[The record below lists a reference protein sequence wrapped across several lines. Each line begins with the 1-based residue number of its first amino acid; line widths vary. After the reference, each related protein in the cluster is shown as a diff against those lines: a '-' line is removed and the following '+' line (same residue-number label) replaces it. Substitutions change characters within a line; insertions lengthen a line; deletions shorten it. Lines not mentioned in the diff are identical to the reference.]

1 VSDRSKRSSHRRS
14 DPGSEGS
21 ERVRSRS
28 TIRFR
33 LTLLYSSI
41 FLLCG
46 AVLLLVGF
54 VLVRTSLIREEG
66 NTERVTES
74 FGYTEAQVKAFNEVP
89 LPPAPGHQPTTIGSV
104 ILNTQQEIR
113 NDALHRLVVGSSIA
127 LGVLLLVSVVVG
139 WLAAGRALSPVG
151 KLTARAQ
158 AMSED
163 NLTERLNLEGPPD
176 ELKQLADT
184 LDGMLARLDV
194 AFTAQRRFAASVSHE
209 LRTPLAIMRGE
220 ADLALCDPD
229 ANVREL
235 RLAAA
240 IRDNVARTE
249 ALLESL
255 LTLSRSEST
264 MNESAVVDLAELTG
278 DVVSQRV
285 EAADSAK
292 VHVDLE
298 LGSAEVEGDPW
309 LLERLVANLVDN
321 AINHNVE
328 GGWLRVCVSTVEGH
342 SVVEVSNTGS
352 RLTPVE
358 VEGILQPFHRMADH
372 RPGYG
377 LGMTI
382 VQSVAKA
389 HGGSVGVEPRPGG
402 GLDVTVDLPGHVAAL
417 PVAT

>member
-1 VSDRSKRSSHRRS
+1 MMRRSSRPS
-14 DPGSEGS
+14 DAAGK
-21 ERVRSRS
+21 VRSRS

-33 LTLLYSSI
+33 LTLLYSSM
-41 FLLCG
+41 FLACG
-46 AVLLLVGF
+46 TVLLFIGF
-54 VLVRTSLIREEG
+54 MLVRTSLISEEG
-66 NTERVTES
+66 NTERVTDS
-74 FGYTEAQVKAFNEVP
+74 YGYTAAQVNAFNQVL
-89 LPPAPGHQPTTIGSV
+89 LPPAPGHQPTTIGNV
-104 ILNTQQEIR
+104 ILTTQQEIR
-113 NDALHRLVVGSSIA
+113 NEALHRLVVGSSIA
-127 LGVLLLVSVVVG
+127 LGALLLVSIVVG
-139 WLAAGRALSPVG
+139 WLAAGRALAPVG
-151 KLTARAQ
+151 KLTARAR
-158 AMSED
+158 ALSEE
-163 NLTERLNLEGPPD
+163 NLTERIDLDGPAD

-229 ANVREL
+229 ANLREI

-255 LTLSRSEST
+255 LALSRSEST

-298 LGSAEVEGDPW
+298 LGSAEVDGDPW

-321 AINHNVE
+321 GINHNVE
-328 GGWLRVCVSTVEGH
+328 GGWIRVSVSSAAGRG
-342 SVVEVSNTGS
+342 VVEVSNTGNL
-352 RLTPVE
+352 LTTDE
-358 VEGILQPFHRMADH
+358 VEGILQPFHRMAENH

-382 VQSVAKA
+382 VQSVVKA
-389 HGGSVGVEPRPGG
+389 HGGTVEVEPRPGG
-402 GLDVTVDLPGHVAAL
+402 GLDVIVELPGHTANV
-417 PVAT
+417 PVGT

>member
-1 VSDRSKRSSHRRS
+1 MRRASRQYESS
-14 DPGSEGS
+14 GK
-21 ERVRSRS
+21 VRSRS

-33 LTLLYSSI
+33 LTLLYSSM
-41 FLLCG
+41 FLACG
-46 AVLLLVGF
+46 TVLLLIGF
-54 VLVRTSLIREEG
+54 MLVRNSLISEEG
-66 NTERVTES
+66 NTERVTDAY
-74 FGYTEAQVKAFNEVP
+74 GYTAAQVNAFNQFL
-89 LPPAPGHQPTTIGSV
+89 LPPAPGHQPTTIGNV
-104 ILNTQQEIR
+104 ILSTQQEIR
-113 NDALHRLVVGSSIA
+113 NEALHRLVIGSSIA
-127 LGVLLLVSVVVG
+127 LGVLFLVSIIIG
-139 WLAAGRALSPVG
+139 WLAAGRALAPVG
-151 KLTARAQ
+151 KLTARAR
-158 AMSED
+158 ALSEE
-163 NLTERLNLEGPPD
+163 NLTERINLDGPAD

-229 ANVREL
+229 ANLREI

-255 LTLSRSEST
+255 LALSRSEST

-298 LGSAEVEGDPW
+298 LGSAEVDGDPW

-321 AINHNVE
+321 GINHNVE
-328 GGWLRVCVSTVEGH
+328 GGWIRVSVLSSGGH
-342 SVVEVSNTGS
+342 SIVEVSNTGT
-352 RLTPVE
+352 RLTEDE
-358 VEGILQPFHRMADH
+358 VEGIMQPFHRMAEDH

-382 VQSVAKA
+382 VQSVVKA
-389 HGGSVGVEPRPGG
+389 HGGTVEVDPRPGG
-402 GLDVTVDLPGHVAAL
+402 GLDVIVELPLHTASV

>member
-1 VSDRSKRSSHRRS
+1 VSKDAR
-14 DPGSEGS
+14 GSAK
-21 ERVRSRS
+21 VRSRS

-33 LTLLYSSI
+33 LTLLYSSM

-54 VLVRTSLIREEG
+54 LLVRSSLIAEEG
-66 NTERVTES
+66 NSDRVTES
-74 FGYTEAQVKAFNEVP
+74 YGYTEAQVKAFNGIP
-89 LPPAPGHQPTTIGSV
+89 LPPAPGHQQTTIGNV
-104 ILNTQQEIR
+104 IRTTQEEIR
-113 NDALHRLVVGSSIA
+113 NDALRRLVVGSSIA
-127 LGVLLLVSVVVG
+127 LGALLLVSIVIG
-139 WLAAGRALSPVG
+139 WIAAGRALRPVG
-151 KLTARAQ
+151 RLTARAR

-163 NLTERLNLEGPPD
+163 NLSERIDLDGPAD

-184 LDGMLARLDV
+184 LDGMLARLDI

-229 ANVREL
+229 ANLREI

-264 MNESAVVDLAELTG
+264 MSESTVVDLAELTG
-278 DVVSQRV
+278 DVVSARV
-285 EAADSAK
+285 EVADSAK

-298 LGSAEVEGDPW
+298 LGSAEVDGDPW

-321 AINHNVE
+321 GINHNVE
-328 GGWLRVCVSTVEGH
+328 GGWLRVSVSTTDGRSTVN
-342 SVVEVSNTGS
+342 VSNTGS
-352 RLTPVE
+352 RLTPDE
-358 VEGILQPFHRMADH
+358 VDGIMQPFHRMAETH

-382 VQSVAKA
+382 VQSVVKA
-389 HGGSVGVEPRPGG
+389 HGGTVAVEPRAGG
-402 GLDVTVDLPGHVAAL
+402 GLDVVVELPGHSAPV
-417 PVAT
+417 PVAL